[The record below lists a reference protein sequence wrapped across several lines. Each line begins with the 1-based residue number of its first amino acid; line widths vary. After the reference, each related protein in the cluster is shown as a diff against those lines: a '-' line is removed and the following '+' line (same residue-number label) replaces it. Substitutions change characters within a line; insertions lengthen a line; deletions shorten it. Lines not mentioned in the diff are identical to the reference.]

1 MYQQP
6 RTPQVFTVFGN
17 MVFDGDY
24 VPVEPTR
31 RKIAGGTVQAA
42 RARRWDESLLAALGW
57 RLAA

>member
-17 MVFDGDY
+17 MVFDGGCA
-24 VPVEPTR
+24 PVEPNR
-31 RKIAGGTVQAA
+31 RKIAGGGAQSVDG
-42 RARRWDESLLAALGW
+42 RRWDESLLAALGW

>member
-17 MVFDGDY
+17 MVFDGNCAS
-24 VPVEPTR
+24 VEPTR
-31 RKIAGGTVQAA
+31 RQIAGGAA
-42 RARRWDESLLAALGW
+42 QSAEGRRWGESLLAALGW